1 MIRTILIMLGCILII
16 SQQAQARNI
25 TAFIHFNEEAIK
37 SGAYLGDMWYMVDGK
52 NYSNWNYDMSD
63 AVYGDSSEPDDD
75 VLTTG
80 YSDELMIADNA
91 SKICLEEDSEDPDY
105 KSCDYI
111 KADTTEMHFSYPA
124 AWQEED

>member
-1 MIRTILIMLGCILII
+1 
-16 SQQAQARNI
+16 
-25 TAFIHFNEEAIK
+25 
-37 SGAYLGDMWYMVDGK
+37 VDGK

-63 AVYGDSSEPDDD
+63 AVYGDSEPDDD

-80 YSDELMIADNA
+80 YSDELMVADNA

-111 KADTTEMHFSYPA
+111 KADTTEIHFSYPA
-124 AWQEED
+124 AWQTTVDTP